1 MKSIFTRIPYFTFLF
16 LVILLT
22 DVSVK
27 LMFPSFPYRYVSKP
41 MIMLLLLVFYIY
53 NHTETGTK
61 KYKYVI
67 IAICSFLIGDIL
79 LITHSNMY
87 LFIGGMVLFMIG
99 KIFYSLKFSHTT
111 DFNLLRLIP
120 FLLVIFAFMA
130 TLFSFI
136 YDNLEEFFIPVLFYF
151 FVSLMT
157 LQVAFLRKEAVNF
170 LSYMLVLF
178 GLELLV
184 IGESVL
190 ALKMFYQDIPYQ
202 DILTILLYGV
212 SQYFI
217 ILGILKENAEHA
229 INSKV
234 PS

>member
-1 MKSIFTRIPYFTFLF
+1 MKLIFTRIPYFTFLF
-16 LVILLT
+16 LLILLI
-22 DVSVK
+22 DVCVK
-27 LMFPSFPYRYVSKP
+27 ILLPPFPYRYISKP
-41 MIMLLLLVFYIY
+41 MIIILLLVFYVY
-53 NHTETGTK
+53 NHNEAGRK
-61 KYKYVI
+61 KFKYVI
-67 IAICSFLIGDIL
+67 IGLCSFLIGDIL

-87 LFIGGMVLFMIG
+87 LFIGGMMLFMIG

-111 DFNLLRLIP
+111 DFNLMRLVP

-136 YDNLEEFFIPVLFYF
+136 YDNLDEFFIPVLFYF
-151 FVSLMT
+151 FVSLLT

-184 IGESVL
+184 IGECVL

-202 DILTILLYGV
+202 DVLTILLYGV

-217 ILGILKENAEHA
+217 ILGIIKEKSTA
-229 INSKV
+229 IPVNK
-234 PS
+234 